1 MWDATCPDTFARSH
15 GSLAVLAAG
24 KFAAIAEEHKERK
37 YSDLMSSHFFVPI
50 AIETT
55 GVFGAHTLAFV
66 KNLGQRLLHQSGDTK
81 SISYLFQRLS
91 IAVQRG
97 NAISILGTSPRSL
110 NAIV

>member
-1 MWDATCPDTFARSH
+1 MWDATCPDTFAWSH
-15 GSLAVLAAG
+15 RSLAVLVAG
-24 KFAAIAEEHKERK
+24 KVAAKAEEHKERK

-91 IAVQRG
+91 IAVQWG

-110 NAIV
+110 NAIA

>member
-1 MWDATCPDTFARSH
+1 MWDAICPDTFARSH
-15 GSLAVLAAG
+15 KSLAVLAAG
-24 KFAAIAEEHKERK
+24 KVAAKAEEHKERK
-37 YSDLMSSHFFVPI
+37 YSDLMILHFFLPI

-66 KNLGQRLLHQSGDTK
+66 KSFGRRLLRQSGDTK

-91 IAVQRG
+91 IVVQRG
-97 NAISILGTSPRSL
+97 NAISILGISPKSL